1 MEDKII
7 LGKPVADW
15 LTDDV
20 VKRVEILRKKNIEPK
35 LAILKVGN
43 RPEDESYQKGALSRM
58 EKCNID
64 VEIVELDKDC
74 SQEDYTVAL
83 EKLNESED
91 VHGILCFRPLPDKLN
106 ENEIK
111 NKINPKKDIDCFSP
125 INMAKLFAG
134 EKDGFAPCTPMAVV
148 EMLRYNKINLTG
160 KKIVVLGRS
169 MVVGKPL
176 SMLLLNKNA
185 TVTICHSKT
194 ENIEK
199 MSSDADILVI
209 CMGRPK
215 MVNSEF
221 VKEGAIVIDVGIN
234 FDQEGRMCGDV
245 DFDSVLTKCSMI
257 TPVPRGVGSV
267 TTSVLARQLVDACEK

>member
-1 MEDKII
+1 MENKMM

-20 VKRVEILRKKNIEPK
+20 IKRVDILRKKNIEPK

-43 RPEDESYQKGALSRM
+43 RPEDEAYQKGALSRM
-58 EKCNID
+58 QKCNID
-64 VEIVELDKDC
+64 VEMVELDKDC
-74 SQEDYTVAL
+74 SQEDYIVAL

-91 VHGILCFRPLPDKLN
+91 VHGILCFRPLPGKLN

-111 NKINPKKDIDCFSP
+111 NKINPEKDIDCFSP

-134 EKDGFAPCTPMAVV
+134 EKDGFAPCTPMAVI

-176 SMLLLNKNA
+176 SILLLNENA

-194 ENIEK
+194 KDIEK
-199 MSSDADILVI
+199 ISSEADVLVT
-209 CMGRPK
+209 CMGRPR
-215 MVNSEF
+215 MVGCDF
-221 VKEGAIVIDVGIN
+221 IKKDAVVIDVGIN
-234 FDQEGRMCGDV
+234 FDKEGNMCGDV
-245 DFDSVLTKCSMI
+245 DFDSVLDKCSMI
-257 TPVPRGVGSV
+257 TPVPRGVGGV
-267 TTSVLARQLVDACEK
+267 TTSVLARQLIDACEK